1 MRPGNMSPPPLSPG
15 SPSLLPLLYPAA
27 PHSSAPTAS
36 SSLCSS
42 TSMQQQ
48 QQRPQPEQ
56 QSLSISTFNILAP
69 CYKRMQD
76 GGREADFP
84 EYMERRAIDTATFIR
99 EELDTDIIC
108 LQEFFMHDEA
118 YTSLFHSTLADV
130 YDFYLHPRPS
140 KKDGLGVLL
149 KKGKF
154 RVHAVRG
161 ATLSRWGSR
170 VGLLMDLE
178 AAVDEKMGQKATGEG
193 QRVVLLSTHL
203 SFPHNRFDENQQ
215 HRQVLSLTRMLET
228 YVKGQEA
235 VNGRQRML
243 QVLCGDF
250 NVDLTHPVLD
260 PIHALGFRHVMAAGE
275 SRGVG
280 AEDVGQP
287 LVTHRTHR
295 GEDVAVD
302 HIFFRSYDSTMARRR
317 PSVVGKG
324 ELEDGKVIRPLATAS
339 SSFSSSFLQ
348 SLWSG
353 RRGAGGDSERGE
365 GQEKKEEGDGKE
377 TRGAAPGIM
386 GGVGQRRWTEFVPAS
401 SWCREKRRE
410 RAMPHS
416 FSSFSSPISPS
427 PSASSVVWGRERGGA
442 AECVDALLPSVEVV
456 DVALYPPSLCS
467 RKWPKEFGERI
478 SDHRPLKAALN
489 VTRIM

>member
-1 MRPGNMSPPPLSPG
+1 MRKTDYSAQDVFVFGAANDQKSGFLSSNFPSYSILIFNS
-15 SPSLLPLLYPAA
+15 SPSR
-27 PHSSAPTAS
+27 H
-36 SSLCSS
+36 
-42 TSMQQQ
+42 
-48 QQRPQPEQ
+48 
-56 QSLSISTFNILAP
+56 
-69 CYKRMQD
+69 
-76 GGREADFP
+76 
-84 EYMERRAIDTATFIR
+84 R

-118 YTSLFHSTLADV
+118 YTSLFSSSLADA

-178 AAVDEKMGQKATGEG
+178 ASADEENRQKEAGKG

-215 HRQVLSLTRMLET
+215 RRQVLSLTRMLET

-260 PIHALGFRHVMAAGE
+260 PIHALGFRHVMGAGE
-275 SRGVG
+275 GNAAG
-280 AEDVGQP
+280 AEDVGQQ

-302 HIFFRSYDSTMARRR
+302 HIFFRCYDSTVARRR
-317 PSVVGKG
+317 VSVVGKG
-324 ELEDGKVIRPLATAS
+324 GVEGEKAIMPMITAYS

-353 RRGAGGDSERGE
+353 RGVVRGDAGRGGKE
-365 GQEKKEEGDGKE
+365 EKKKKDENGQAAEGVP
-377 TRGAAPGIM
+377 AGIM
-386 GGVGQRRWTEFVPAS
+386 GGAGQRQWTEFVPAS

-410 RAMPHS
+410 RATPHS
-416 FSSFSSPISPS
+416 SSSFSSPLFPS
-427 PSASSVVWGRERGGA
+427 PPSSSVVWGRERGRA
-442 AECVDALLPSVEVV
+442 AGGCVDALLPAVEVV

-467 RKWPKEFGERI
+467 REWPSEFGEKI
-478 SDHRPLKAALN
+478 SDHRPLRAALN
-489 VTRIM
+489 VTRIL